1 MVAGLN
7 ELERLVAEAKGRR
20 QRGVKEGTGVGEA

>member
-7 ELERLVAEAKGRR
+7 ELERLAAEASGRR
-20 QRGVKEGTGVGEA
+20 ERGVKEGKGVGEA